1 MNLNNS
7 QQLQIAVVIQNYT
20 RIGGAERYCVE
31 LTERLARQHKVHVYC
46 QFIRT
51 SQSKDIQF
59 HIIPKRL
66 DKPRYINDLLFA
78 RWVRQATENKFDI
91 IHAHAR
97 IPHANVQTLHVP
109 CILSRY
115 TEISGLKKFLRYLN
129 TAISPRM
136 LSYLWLE
143 KQQLCTKNNR
153 QIIAVSEFL
162 AKNILCSYPEISQN
176 INIAYP
182 GIQVDSMPEVRV
194 SSRNKQRTL
203 LNISEEN
210 FTLLFI
216 ANNYK
221 NKGLGVLLEAIHQI
235 NDSNIHL
242 IVAGNDSP
250 EKFIDQV
257 KGFQL
262 TRNVHFMGVCE
273 DMNTLYPAA
282 DALVHPT
289 LSDTYAMVV
298 LEAMAYSLP
307 VIVSN
312 KNYCGFSE
320 HLSAN
325 EAILIDNPKDS
336 TEIATHIKTLLNN
349 PKHCLFLAKNGHKK
363 TQSITWEQTLEQT
376 LLAYGKSLAGNKHV

>member
-1 MNLNNS
+1 M
-7 QQLQIAVVIQNYT
+7 
-20 RIGGAERYCVE
+20 
-31 LTERLARQHKVHVYC
+31 
-46 QFIRT
+46 
-51 SQSKDIQF
+51 
-59 HIIPKRL
+59 
-66 DKPRYINDLLFA
+66 
-78 RWVRQATENKFDI
+78 
-91 IHAHAR
+91 
-97 IPHANVQTLHVP
+97 
-109 CILSRY
+109 
-115 TEISGLKKFLRYLN
+115 
-129 TAISPRM
+129 
-136 LSYLWLE
+136 
-143 KQQLCTKNNR
+143 
-153 QIIAVSEFL
+153 L

-182 GIQVDSMPEVRV
+182 GIQVDSMPEVHV

-210 FTLLFI
+210 FTLLFV

-235 NDSNIHL
+235 NDSSIHL

-262 TRNVHFMGVCE
+262 TQNVHFIGVCE
-273 DMNTLYPAA
+273 DMNTFYPAA

-320 HLSAN
+320 HLSTN

-336 TEIATHIKTLLNN
+336 AEIATHIKTLLNN

-363 TQSITWEQTLEQT
+363 TQSITWEKTLEQT
-376 LLAYGKSLAGNKHV
+376 LLAYGKSLADNKHV